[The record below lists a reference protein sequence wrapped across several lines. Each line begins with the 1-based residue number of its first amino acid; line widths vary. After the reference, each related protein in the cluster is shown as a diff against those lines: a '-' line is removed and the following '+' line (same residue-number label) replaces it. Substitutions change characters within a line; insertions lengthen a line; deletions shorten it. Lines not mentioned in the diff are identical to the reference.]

1 MYMKNLNHKMTLRL
15 TDELKEYVDMM
26 ATAYSISPS
35 DFIRQCVYNTKVAQE
50 RAEKILK
57 DNMNQETL
65 ESIAKELK
73 EGFANGIDHKTNQ
86 HDSI

>member
-15 TDELKEYVDMM
+15 TDELKEYVDAM
-26 ATAYSISPS
+26 ADAYSISPS
-35 DFIRQCVYNTKVAQE
+35 DFIRQCVYNTKTAQE

-57 DNMNQETL
+57 ETMNQDTL
-65 ESIAKELK
+65 EGIAKELK